1 MIRNSDG
8 RFTLE
13 KLDYSKSLN
22 PAGTDINSVVIEVSL
37 SNVLFLV
44 YQAQLLRVTSPFES
58 NLSVSHLCRNFLD

>member
-8 RFTLE
+8 RFASE

-22 PAGTDINSVVIEVSL
+22 SAGTDINSVVIEVSL

-44 YQAQLLRVTSPFES
+44 YQSQLLRVTSPFKS
-58 NLSVSHLCRNFLD
+58 NSSVSHLCHDFLD